1 MEAEVARLNAIK
13 EVCKKSYASNLE
25 YLEERLA
32 RVNIQLERTTSVLKR
47 DILTKQKEHY
57 ENQLTILDE
66 NVENAIKEVDTNIEN
81 LEKNMKEKTE
91 SFDYNIEKL
100 QECIKRRHTSDIFDM
115 FENVTN
121 ALIILAREISE

>member
-1 MEAEVARLNAIK
+1 MEVEIRRLNAIK
-13 EVCKKSYASNLE
+13 EACKTSYASNLE
-25 YLEERLA
+25 YLEERLT
-32 RVNIQLERTTSVLKR
+32 RVNIQLERTTSTLKR

-57 ENQLTILDE
+57 ENQLAILDE
-66 NVENAIKEVDTNIEN
+66 NVENVIKEVDTNIEN

-100 QECIKRRHTSDIFDM
+100 QECIKRRNTGDIFDM

-121 ALIILAREISE
+121 ALLILAQEISE

>member
-1 MEAEVARLNAIK
+1 MEVEIRRLNAIK
-13 EVCKKSYASNLE
+13 EACKTSYASNLE

-32 RVNIQLERTTSVLKR
+32 RVNIQLERTTSELKR
-47 DILTKQKEHY
+47 DILTKQKKHY
-57 ENQLTILDE
+57 ENQLTNLDE
-66 NVENAIKEVDTNIEN
+66 NVENAIKEVDANIEK

-100 QECIKRRHTSDIFDM
+100 QECIKRRNMGDIFDM

-121 ALIILAREISE
+121 ALLILAQEISE